1 VSAPPE
7 GSRAKLTDA
16 QKLDW
21 LRLLRSENV
30 GPATFRLLVNRF
42 GSASAA
48 IEALPELSARGGLK
62 RRIRVCSRA
71 DAEREIAMADR
82 FGAKLVAWG
91 DTGYPRRLADTEGG
105 PPLIYAAGNLTVADM
120 PTVAIVGSRNCSALG
135 RRLVS
140 VLANGF
146 GAEGFAVVSGLA
158 RGIDAAAH
166 QASLTTGTIAVIA
179 GGHGHIY
186 PPEHEDLAETI
197 KAQGALI
204 SEMPPDWVARAK
216 DFPRRNRIISGVSYG
231 VVIVEAAARSGSLI
245 TARFALEQGREVFAV
260 PGSPL
265 DPRAEGTNKLIRDGA
280 TLTRNAE
287 DVLEVLRPMLGLF
300 APPIAPFG
308 EPGGEPGDETAKPA
322 DIDDT
327 DRRRVLDALG
337 PSPVA
342 VDDILRLTGLSHG
355 QVMLA
360 LIELELAGR
369 IERHPGLRVSL
380 V

>member
-1 VSAPPE
+1 MTGE
-7 GSRAKLTDA
+7 RRRATLTDA

-30 GPATFRLLVNRF
+30 GPATFRALVNRF
-42 GSASAA
+42 GSASEA
-48 IEALPELSARGGLK
+48 IAALPDLSARGGLK
-62 RRIRVCSRA
+62 RPIRVCSRE
-71 DAEREIAMADR
+71 DAEREIARAER
-82 FGAKLVAWG
+82 LGARLVAWG
-91 DTGYPRRLADTEGG
+91 DPGYPKRLAETEGG
-105 PPLIYAAGNLTVADM
+105 PPLLYAAGDLSVTDM

-140 VLANGF
+140 VMAHDLGT
-146 GAEGFAVVSGLA
+146 EGFAVVSGLA

-166 QASLTTGTIAVIA
+166 QATLTTGTIAVLA

-186 PPEHEDLAETI
+186 PAEHEELAGAIRE
-197 KAQGALI
+197 KGALVT
-204 SEMPPDWVARAK
+204 ETPPDWVARAK
-216 DFPRRNRIISGVSYG
+216 DFPRRNRIISGASYG

-245 TARFALEQGREVFAV
+245 TARFAAEQGREVFAV

-300 APPIAPFG
+300 GAPI
-308 EPGGEPGDETAKPA
+308 EPLAEPDAGASRPA
-322 DIDDT
+322 DIDDSE
-327 DRRRVLDALG
+327 RRRVIDALG

-342 VDDILRLTGLSHG
+342 IDDILRLTGLSHG
-355 QVMLA
+355 QLMLA

-369 IERHPGLRVSL
+369 IERHSGQRVSL

>member
-1 VSAPPE
+1 MTGTG
-7 GSRAKLTDA
+7 GSRQATLTDA

-30 GPATFRLLVNRF
+30 GPATFRALVNRF
-42 GSASAA
+42 GSAAAA
-48 IEALPELSARGGLK
+48 IDALPDLSARGGLR
-62 RRIRVCSRA
+62 RRIKVCSRA
-71 DAEREIAMADR
+71 DAEREIETAAR
-82 FGAKLVAWG
+82 LGATLVAWG
-91 DTGYPRRLADTEGG
+91 EPGYPKRLADTEGG
-105 PPLIYAAGNLTVADM
+105 PPLLYSAGRLDVTHM

-140 VLANGF
+140 TLAHDL

-166 QASLTTGTIAVIA
+166 QASVRTGTIAILA

-186 PPEHEDLAETI
+186 PAEHGDLANAI
-197 KAQGALI
+197 KADGALI
-204 SEMPPDWVARAK
+204 TEMPPDWIARAK
-216 DFPRRNRIISGVSYG
+216 DFPRRNRIISGASYG

-265 DPRAEGTNKLIRDGA
+265 DPRADGTNRLIRDGA

-300 APPIAPFG
+300 APPVAPLG
-308 EPGGEPGDETAKPA
+308 EPEDGRPVSA
-322 DIDDT
+322 DIDDS
-327 DRRRVLDALG
+327 DRRRVIDAIG

-342 VDDILRLTGLSHG
+342 IDDILRLTGLSHG
-355 QVMLA
+355 QLMLA

-369 IERHPGLRVSL
+369 IERHAGQRVSL
-380 V
+380 L